1 MRKLATYADT
11 TLLPATAAHR
21 TSPLPVAGLRAVHT
35 AANRHQAKATDV
47 GRARPHLGVEGVIN
61 SASYMTRVNSTFGI
75 ASEGLA
81 IVEGRAE
88 P

>member
-1 MRKLATYADT
+1 MAQSHTSGRTTSQQAD
-11 TLLPATAAHR
+11 H
-21 TSPLPVAGLRAVHT
+21 VHT